1 MVDVEQSTAHIDN
14 RCRKAERD
22 VMTYKAERGE
32 RGSRHPLMTAS
43 ARLNEFDRDIALQSR
58 LTQPLARWWCVHS
71 RNWGRLTGSC
81 WSQTMALLFLFSP
94 SGQSWRDDVGCRRPL
109 VCCVVPRSS
118 STLSCRHHASTCN
131 PCGISHPSFTKPKE
145 KKRSSTR
152 TQQWTN
158 HTLWPLR
165 PHSLIWMKRTSCEWI
180 KNRLMRPTRGEKRCL
195 SSVDGPTQSSCHIR
209 RHNTGLLDR

>member
-22 VMTYKAERGE
+22 VMTYKAEGGE

-145 KKRSSTR
+145 KKKEQHAHTAMDEPHPLASSSSLFNMNEKNIMWMDKKSTDAPDSRGETMSIECWWTHPVFLPYSSTQYR
-152 TQQWTN
+152 
-158 HTLWPLR
+158 PLR
-165 PHSLIWMKRTSCEWI
+165 
-180 KNRLMRPTRGEKRCL
+180 
-195 SSVDGPTQSSCHIR
+195 
-209 RHNTGLLDR
+209 